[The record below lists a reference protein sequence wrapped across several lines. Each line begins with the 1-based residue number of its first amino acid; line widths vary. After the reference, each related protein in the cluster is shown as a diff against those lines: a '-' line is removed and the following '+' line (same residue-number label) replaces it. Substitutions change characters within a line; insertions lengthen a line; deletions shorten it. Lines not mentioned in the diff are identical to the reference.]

1 MILVS
6 ISFTIVANGLQF
18 SKFFTGL
25 KEINPIILTHPPPS
39 PLPPPPP
46 PATTNQ
52 TAADLHHRMRTPYK
66 RVPLPHPPFNS
77 PAHGHKSRHPPP
89 PHERR
94 HKLATVPL
102 LSKCLQN
109 CEIIVGRKLKYG
121 QSKLLASLHD
131 QACENPNLPL
141 GRALYLFPGPN
152 ALPLVEVNQI
162 YSSLDDVARDD
173 LVLIVFDGTW
183 KHAKEMVLASLS
195 FLSKFAIQVCLDF
208 DARAD
213 GGTIFDSELILRKE
227 PFAGCMSTM
236 EAVARCLRVLEPN
249 GIDIESRIIEVLRA
263 MVSFQACF
271 LKPLRPRPKLMK
283 NNTGK
288 KEKND
293 STDSLC

>member
-1 MILVS
+1 MDLPEAPASVAAATSSAGDYQPERRRTCTTGCGRPISVCLCHTLPSTPLPTATKVVILH
-6 ISFTIVANGLQF
+6 
-18 SKFFTGL
+18 
-25 KEINPIILTHPPPS
+25 HPTSAATSSPPS
-39 PLPPPPP
+39 PSSPN
-46 PATTNQ
+46 ASK
-52 TAADLHHRMRTPYK
+52 TA
-66 RVPLPHPPFNS
+66 
-77 PAHGHKSRHPPP
+77 KSSSDYS
-89 PHERR
+89 
-94 HKLATVPL
+94 V
-102 LSKCLQN
+102 
-109 CEIIVGRKLKYG
+109 
-121 QSKLLASLHD
+121 
-131 QACENPNLPL
+131 
-141 GRALYLFPGPN
+141 GPN
-152 ALPLVEVNQI
+152 ALPFVEVNQV

-173 LVLIVFDGTW
+173 LILIVFDGTW

-208 DARAD
+208 DVGAD

-263 MVSFQACF
+263 MVSFQACS

-288 KEKND
+288 NEKND

>member
-1 MILVS
+1 MEFPEESTAGAGGDQARRRICTTGCGRPINVCLCHTLPS
-6 ISFTIVANGLQF
+6 TPFPTATKIV
-18 SKFFTGL
+18 
-25 KEINPIILTHPPPS
+25 I
-39 PLPPPPP
+39 
-46 PATTNQ
+46 
-52 TAADLHHRMRTPYK
+52 LHH
-66 RVPLPHPPFNS
+66 
-77 PAHGHKSRHPPP
+77 
-89 PHERR
+89 PHESR

-121 QSKLLASLHD
+121 QSKLLDSLHD
-131 QACENPNLPL
+131 EASENPNSSL

-152 ALPLVEVNQI
+152 ALPFVEFNRVN
-162 YSSLDDVARDD
+162 SSLDDVGRKE

-208 DARAD
+208 DAGVD

-271 LKPLRPRPKLMK
+271 LKPMKPRPKL
-283 NNTGK
+283 T
-288 KEKND
+288 KND
-293 STDSLC
+293 RGKNEKDENTDSLC